1 MYLIIIEVTH
11 IDKKG
16 YTMQK
21 MLIRLILILSI
32 SLIGVISFAQNDTL
46 LLEVNESNTFIT
58 IPADWQDNTDD
69 DGVLTVS
76 DDAVIMMVY
85 TADVLED
92 LFEIDA
98 PETATELIE
107 AVTEELPLGDDAE
120 FDLEEIEELDV
131 DERDG
136 ARLDFTAEDVVGNV
150 TAVAMS
156 DETIGVIVTMITGD
170 TSIGITATLDDIIE
184 TFNTPSQAKDA
195 PGSSATDS
203 DTETA
208 TSTEACIISTAD
220 SNTVQIR
227 VGPGLNRTVIAFLP
241 ALVDFEALGQTT
253 DDAGNVWFRV
263 PQEEVAPTKAV
274 NETWVAADDVDQSGD
289 CVNVVDAAAPP
300 IIPIRQAQPT
310 AVPQTDTATDS
321 SGGETTQPD
330 APVGD
335 TVDASGAIIP
345 EQGTWFLQLNSG
357 TVQCSGGFSGQAN
370 PTTGSITGTLVGG
383 GSAGFVFDVFFFQ
396 YRGGNDYQAAT
407 VYSTSSGGEVV
418 ESLTLTMTS
427 SRTATGNLGY
437 VDGPCTYNAPIT
449 LNFIG

>member
-1 MYLIIIEVTH
+1 
-11 IDKKG
+11 
-16 YTMQK
+16 MQK

-32 SLIGVISFAQNDTL
+32 SLMGVISFAQNDTL
-46 LLEVNESNTFIT
+46 LLEINESNTFIT
-58 IPADWQDNTDD
+58 IPADWEDDTDD
-69 DGVLTVS
+69 DGILTVS
-76 DDAVIMMVY
+76 DDAITMMVY

-107 AVTEELPLGDDAE
+107 AVIDDLPLGDDAE
-120 FDLEEIEELDV
+120 FDLDEIEEIEV

-150 TAVAMS
+150 TAVTMS
-156 DETIGVIVTMITGD
+156 DETIGIIVTMITGD
-170 TSIGITATLDDIIE
+170 TPIGITATLNDIIE
-184 TFNTPSQAKDA
+184 TFNTPSQVKNA
-195 PGSSATDS
+195 PGSGSTDS

-208 TSTEACIISTAD
+208 TATEACIISTAD

-253 DDAGNVWFRV
+253 DDAGNIWFRV

-310 AVPQTDTATDS
+310 TVPQTDTATDS
-321 SGGETTQPD
+321 SDGTTTEPD
-330 APVGD
+330 APAQPA
-335 TVDASGAIIP
+335 VDASGSIIP
-345 EQGTWFLQLNSG
+345 LAGPWFASYGIGNVRCGSASTNYDSGVGTFTSPM
-357 TVQCSGGFSGQAN
+357 S
-370 PTTGSITGTLVGG
+370 GG
-383 GSAGFVFDVFFFQ
+383 GSGGILWDGFFYSFAGSNTYESSSILQTEIGDVVVRETF
-396 YRGGNDYQAAT
+396 T
-407 VYSTSSGGEVV
+407 ITSD
-418 ESLTLTMTS
+418 
-427 SRTATGNLGY
+427 RTATGSLGF
-437 VDGPCTYNAPIT
+437 VNGSCTYYVPFTINYV
-449 LNFIG
+449 G